1 MRIFAYLAL
10 TAALLPFQLFALKF
24 NKKLS
29 VWLPVFYHRVCAWIL
44 GFKIRV
50 HGEMLAES
58 PVLFACNHVSYSD
71 IAILGSLLPAS
82 FVAKAEVA
90 DWPLFGFLAKLQ
102 RTVFVDRRATK
113 ATKQRDEMIR
123 RLEAGDNMILFP
135 EGTSSDG
142 NAVLPFKSALR
153 SVAQVEPHER
163 PLLVQPVS
171 LAYTRLDG
179 MPVGRALRPYF
190 AWYGAMTLVSHF
202 WEVAG
207 LGRATVDVIFHP
219 PVIISDYQSRKA
231 LSEHCYN
238 AVAKGV
244 SAANAGRL
252 DAFLWSSFLD
262 SKSSNDSFRK
272 SGSANVC
279 GNRQAMSL
287 YCMPNT

>member
-1 MRIFAYLAL
+1 MGSPLRAFVRIAAYLTL
-10 TAALLPFQLFALKF
+10 TAALFPMQAFALKF
-24 NKKLS
+24 NKPLS
-29 VWLPVFYHRVCAWIL
+29 VRLPVFYHRTRTRIL
-44 GFKIRV
+44 GFQVRV
-50 HGEMLAES
+50 HGRMHAKP
-58 PVLFACNHVSYSD
+58 PVLFACNHTSYSD

-90 DWPLFGFLAKLQ
+90 GWPLFGVLAKLQ

-123 RLEAGDNMILFP
+123 RLENGDNLILFP

-142 NAVLPFKSALR
+142 NAVLPFKSALF
-153 SVAQVEPHER
+153 SVAQVEPHGR

-190 AWYGAMTLVSHF
+190 AWYGDMTLAPHF

-207 LGRATVDVIFHP
+207 LGHTTVDVVFHS
-219 PVIISDYQSRKA
+219 PVTIAGYESRKA
-231 LSEHCYN
+231 LADHCQ
-238 AVAKGV
+238 AVISRGV

-252 DAFLWSSFLD
+252 DALPPVSTS
-262 SKSSNDSFRK
+262 
-272 SGSANVC
+272 
-279 GNRQAMSL
+279 
-287 YCMPNT
+287 

>member
-1 MRIFAYLAL
+1 MHAK
-10 TAALLPFQLFALKF
+10 P
-24 NKKLS
+24 
-29 VWLPVFYHRVCAWIL
+29 
-44 GFKIRV
+44 
-50 HGEMLAES
+50 
-58 PVLFACNHVSYSD
+58 PVLFACNHTSYSD

-90 DWPLFGFLAKLQ
+90 GWPLFGVLAKLQ

-123 RLEAGDNMILFP
+123 RLENGDNLILFP

-142 NAVLPFKSALR
+142 NAVLPFKSALF
-153 SVAQVEPHER
+153 SVAQVEPHGR

-190 AWYGAMTLVSHF
+190 AWYGDMTLAPHF

-207 LGRATVDVIFHP
+207 LGHTTVDVVFHS
-219 PVIISDYQSRKA
+219 PVTIAGYESRKA
-231 LSEHCYN
+231 LADHCQ
-238 AVAKGV
+238 AVISRGV

-252 DAFLWSSFLD
+252 DALPPVSTS
-262 SKSSNDSFRK
+262 
-272 SGSANVC
+272 
-279 GNRQAMSL
+279 
-287 YCMPNT
+287 

>member
-1 MRIFAYLAL
+1 MGSPLRAVVRIATYLTL
-10 TAALLPFQLFALKF
+10 TAALLPVQAFALKF
-24 NKKLS
+24 HKPLS
-29 VWLPVFYHRVCAWIL
+29 VRLPVFYHRTCARLL
-44 GFKIRV
+44 GFRIRV
-50 HGEMLAES
+50 HGKMRAEP
-58 PVLFACNHVSYSD
+58 PVLFACNHTSYSD

-90 DWPLFGFLAKLQ
+90 SWPLFGVLAKLQ

-123 RLEAGDNMILFP
+123 RLEAGDNLILFP

-142 NAVLPFKSALR
+142 NAVLPFKSALF
-153 SVAQVEPHER
+153 SVAQVEPHGH

-190 AWYGAMTLVSHF
+190 AWYGDMTLAPHF

-207 LGRATVDVIFHP
+207 LGHTTVDVVFHP
-219 PVIISDYQSRKA
+219 PVTISAYQSRKA
-231 LSEHCYN
+231 LADHCH
-238 AVAKGV
+238 AVVARGV

-252 DAFLWSSFLD
+252 DALLPVSTS
-262 SKSSNDSFRK
+262 
-272 SGSANVC
+272 
-279 GNRQAMSL
+279 
-287 YCMPNT
+287 